1 MVQNKNMR
9 GDETGAEHPVSDLLA
24 MLLKSKRESNLL
36 PSKSTDLRPATIGL
50 NRLFALN

>member
-1 MVQNKNMR
+1 MR

-24 MLLKSKRESNLL
+24 MLLKSMRESNLL

-50 NRLFALN
+50 NGLFALN